1 MHVCFDA
8 RVIVDEQTGLASYAY
23 NLLKHLL
30 LIDNESKYTVLIN
43 KSLREDHPVLQLQ
56 QSNLFKKM
64 VKIPEVSLEQQFLI
78 PFRLLQER
86 PDVYHY
92 PNFDVPV
99 VHPFKTVFTIH
110 DLTYMKYKN
119 YYVRARRVKNYYTK
133 HIIQYGAKRAKKI
146 IVCSKSTKNDLL
158 EMFDIPEDKI
168 EVIYLALDEKF
179 FEYGRN
185 NSGSTPSQSVQK
197 FIKGNRY
204 FLFIGQRR
212 PHKNIERIIQAYAAF
227 KEKYSGHAL
236 KLIIGGSAYSNY
248 EGPEKTVAALNLGND
263 VHFIGY
269 VKETEIAP
277 LYKHAECFLF
287 PSLYEGFGLPILESM
302 ALQTPVITSNISSM
316 PEIAARAAVTVD
328 PYSVED
334 IARAMTDVVKNKAL
348 KRNLQ
353 CEGLKR
359 VADFSWQQAAERIL
373 HVYEN
378 ICIK

>member
-30 LIDNESKYTVLIN
+30 LIDRESKYTVLIN
-43 KSLREDHPVLQLQ
+43 KTLRGDHPILLLQ

-64 VKIPEVSLEQQFLI
+64 VRIPEVSFEQQFLI
-78 PFRLLQER
+78 PFRLLKER

-99 VHPFKTVFTIH
+99 AHPFKTVFTVH

-119 YYVRARRVKNYYTK
+119 YYVRARRVKNAYTRY
-133 HIIQYGAKRAKKI
+133 IIQYGAKKAKKI

-179 FEYGRN
+179 LNHGRN
-185 NSGSTPSQSVQK
+185 NSGSGTPQSVK
-197 FIKGNRY
+197 NLINGNRY
-204 FLFIGQRR
+204 FLFVGQRR
-212 PHKNIERIIQAYAAF
+212 PHKNIERIIKAYAIF

-248 EGPEKTVAALNLGND
+248 EGPEKTVAALNLGDD

-269 VKETEIAP
+269 VKETEVAS

-302 ALQTPVITSNISSM
+302 SLQTPVITSNVSSM
-316 PEIAARAAVTVD
+316 PEIAGRAAITVD
-328 PYSVED
+328 PHSVED
-334 IARAMTDVVKNKAL
+334 IARAMIDVVKSEPL
-348 KRNLQ
+348 KRTLQ

-359 VADFSWQQAAERIL
+359 VADFSWQQAAERTL
-373 HVYEN
+373 NVYEN